1 MGRKLRDY
9 IVIWNAG
16 VGFIYLLIGTIAI
29 LYGIDSL
36 HLVGDFGA
44 NVEILKTRFT
54 TLKVEEIVMIVVF
67 GVIWLAGVNNFF
79 YVRRALL
86 EYKTRSFVSF
96 MAPFMLTL
104 ANALAVTVT
113 FFDIQLQG
121 NHFGLQFRGEFI
133 NSLNWVGWSAVGLVC
148 LSALFSVVGIV
159 AMLKAAV
166 KPVAIAEN
174 EFERKERIAKE
185 KEKARLKKEHEK
197 ERKKNKSMAVRPK
210 ASREKVSDEEMMF
223 KSGDVSLEDEALA
236 AQIAEKRKNPFLKD
250 DAEGEKAAADAP
262 KNSDLNP
269 NGVPL
274 AAVKDNPVL
283 STFHPVLEPATVSP
297 NISPN
302 IASEA
307 DSAAPAPATPAEGAP
322 MGGGAVDP
330 SAMGLDDGPE
340 APKTPDAPEAPAAP
354 AGPIISG

>member
-1 MGRKLRDY
+1 
-9 IVIWNAG
+9 
-16 VGFIYLLIGTIAI
+16 
-29 LYGIDSL
+29 
-36 HLVGDFGA
+36 
-44 NVEILKTRFT
+44 
-54 TLKVEEIVMIVVF
+54 
-67 GVIWLAGVNNFF
+67 
-79 YVRRALL
+79 
-86 EYKTRSFVSF
+86 

-104 ANALAVTVT
+104 ANALAVTVV

-133 NSLNWVGWSAVGLVC
+133 NSLNWVGWTAVGLVC

-210 ASREKVSDEEMMF
+210 ASREMVSDEEMMF

-236 AQIAEKRKNPFLKD
+236 AQIAEKRKNPFLKE

-262 KNSDLNP
+262 
-269 NGVPL
+269 
-274 AAVKDNPVL
+274 
-283 STFHPVLEPATVSP
+283 FRPVLEQATVSP

-302 IASEA
+302 ISSEA
-307 DSAAPAPATPAEGAP
+307 DSAAPAPAAPAEGVP

-354 AGPIISG
+354 AGPIISR